1 MFFDLGSLIQPIDL
15 SDLDQPFSSED
26 VDSLIKE
33 LHVDK
38 APGLDEFNGLFIKN
52 VGLLLEMIFLL

>member
-38 APGLDEFNGLFIKN
+38 APGLDEFNGLFKKN